1 MCNGKELV
9 SYVFADVRL
18 SECDLYCDICDL

>member
-9 SYVFADVRL
+9 SYILGDVRL
-18 SECDLYCDICDL
+18 SECDLYCDVCDL